1 VLVRLAFLGI
11 IALFPFLSFLRK
23 PDREN
28 ERGQIGRLVGYL
40 GLRKQRSREC
50 SYYITY
56 PVCSPSNQ
64 STLDLDLPDL
74 LEMVLLYHLASLFSN
89 RIHRRLQVRAYL

>member
-1 VLVRLAFLGI
+1 MLVRLAFLGT

-56 PVCSPSNQ
+56 PVCNP